1 MVGIQLDYVHTAG
14 AKGIVET
21 PNLVG
26 IHPERIGK
34 MAGTG
39 PVVSM
44 ALTVDRIQSP
54 AEDVEDKVAAM
65 KSRAAVGVFQMP

>member
-1 MVGIQLDYVHTAG
+1 MHTAG
-14 AKGIVET
+14 VKGVVET

-34 MAGTG
+34 LAGTG
-39 PVVSM
+39 PVVMM
-44 ALTVDRIQSP
+44 ALTVDRIQSL
-54 AEDVEDKVAAM
+54 AEDVEDRVAAM